1 MLCRSGLRG
10 CVGGELG
17 GVPLKFCVDPGG
29 EEFGVSF
36 CVRATGEV
44 LLARGETGVCFLRG
58 VGLIIFL
65 TLSLNDSDLCGEEGS
80 FGEGVPLEE
89 WPGLSHPLGPLSFFN
104 RLKKEGRLLTLPLPL
119 ERCLNSLP
127 TLCPRDGARFPL
139 SFRMLVFSSGIVLTL
154 IMLFFLLQSS
164 VITCTCWSPV
174 MDSSLMWVTR

>member
-65 TLSLNDSDLCGEEGS
+65 ILSLNDSDLCGEEGS

-89 WPGLSHPLGPLSFFN
+89 WPGLSHPFGPLSFFN

-127 TLCPRDGARFPL
+127 TLCPRDGALFPL
-139 SFRMLVFSSGIVLTL
+139 SFRMLVFSSGMVLTL